1 MAKKKQPPFKRRWHK
16 SVPGVATDKVYLSA
30 DSLRQLLT
38 NQLAGKFD
46 KSIMIYLA
54 DSEFYCAPLADI
66 EEIVA
71 NSRLDK
77 NTWIAERFDCDDF
90 AHVLKAHFCE
100 SAYANGERR
109 TAHAFGVV
117 WGNLPDAHAINWVVT
132 DDLKLRFIEPQSD
145 QIFMP
150 RPTDKDIYFM
160 LS

>member
-1 MAKKKQPPFKRRWHK
+1 MAKQKKTFKRRWHK
-16 SVPGVATDKVYLSA
+16 AAPGIATDKVYLSA
-30 DSLRQLLT
+30 DKIRQLIT
-38 NQLAGKFD
+38 KQLEGKFD

-54 DSEFYCAPLADI
+54 DSEYYCAPLDDI
-66 EEIVA
+66 KEVIS

-77 NTWIAERFDCDDF
+77 NTWVAERFDCDDF

-100 SAYANGERR
+100 SAYSDGKRR

-117 WGNLPDAHAINWVVT
+117 WGNLPDPHAINWVVT
-132 DDLKLRFIEPQSD
+132 SDMKLRFVEPQSD
-145 QIFMP
+145 EIFIP